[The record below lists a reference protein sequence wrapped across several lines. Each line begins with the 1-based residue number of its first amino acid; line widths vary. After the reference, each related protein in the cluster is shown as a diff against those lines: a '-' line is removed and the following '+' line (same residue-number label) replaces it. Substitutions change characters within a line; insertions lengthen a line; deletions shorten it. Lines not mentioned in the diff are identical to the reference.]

1 MANNTITF
9 NPESGVPYG
18 VNLTIYQKST
28 FRSTFQVN
36 QENRSAFNLTG
47 YSITSKLKKS
57 VAIGATLGASATFT
71 VGFTSAADGKM
82 KISLGS
88 TSTRDLSQG
97 RYGYTVLVSSGST
110 LYNLVNGQ
118 IYVYPG
124 IASAP

>member
-36 QENRSAFNLTG
+36 QENKSAFNLTG

-57 VAIGATLGASATFT
+57 VAIGASTGGIVNFGVSVTGASAGQF
-71 VGFTSAADGKM
+71 
-82 KISLGS
+82 KISLTNTQTGNLQPGRYHFDINAVSTGS
-88 TSTRDLSQG
+88 THYKLA
-97 RYGYTVLVSSGST
+97 SGNVVVEGG
-110 LYNLVNGQ
+110 L
-118 IYVYPG
+118 
-124 IASAP
+124 